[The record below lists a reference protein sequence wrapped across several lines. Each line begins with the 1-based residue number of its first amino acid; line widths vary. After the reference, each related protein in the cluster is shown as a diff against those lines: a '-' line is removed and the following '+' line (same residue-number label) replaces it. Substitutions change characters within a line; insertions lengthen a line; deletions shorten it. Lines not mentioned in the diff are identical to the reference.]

1 MEIAPIAGDRMR
13 RSIFFVFE
21 KGEELGKFF
30 VYTHLII

>member
-1 MEIAPIAGDRMR
+1 MDIAPIAGDRVR

-21 KGEELGKFF
+21 KGEKLSKFF